1 MIDLRGVM
9 IAIPA
14 RNEAESIGGVIRE
27 VRDVASSAPIL
38 VLDDGSVDD
47 TRRIAEAA
55 GAEVLS
61 FAYHLGLGGC
71 VQAAYQ
77 YAFERGFEYVVRL
90 DGDGQHDP
98 ADIPRM
104 VEALRA
110 TGCELVIASRFLDA
124 PDRPKI
130 APRLMGIVLFR
141 FILRILLGKVVTDP
155 TSGYVGVNRNALRL
169 FSRVFPLQYPEIEAL
184 VVLQRRAFRFT
195 EIPTSMRPRLHGQS
209 TITPVRI
216 VFYMIHVLLGV
227 FVNILR
233 VPAFPFR
240 RKSK

>member
-1 MIDLRGVM
+1 MTDLRGVM

-14 RNEAESIGGVIRE
+14 FNEAESIGGVIRE
-27 VRDVASSAPIL
+27 VRGAAASVPIL
-38 VLDDGSVDD
+38 VLDDGSADD
-47 TRRIAEAA
+47 TRRVAEAE

-77 YAFERGFEYVVRL
+77 YAFEHGFDYVIRL

-104 VEALRA
+104 VEALRS
-110 TGCELVIASRFLDA
+110 TGCELVIASRFLEA
-124 PDRPKI
+124 ANRPKI
-130 APRLMGIVLFR
+130 APRLMGIALFR

-155 TSGYVGVNRNALRL
+155 TSGYVGVNRNALQL

-195 EIPTSMRPRLHGQS
+195 EIPTSTRARLHGQS
-209 TITPVRI
+209 TITPVRV

-233 VPAFPFR
+233 VPSLAFWR
-240 RKSK
+240 RKQ